1 MLNHVQFTIELIKK
15 YFVFYH
21 QALHSFTMW
30 QLKEIAAIGTSHPN
44 LAADRSEQLGL
55 LNQRTKAMANA
66 IQQRSEKLRQFQQW
80 MQSFQRLYTSTSRR
94 LQEVFISLQKAANYR
109 DPMWLLQAVQL
120 CDVRH
125 SFSFFFHSPSDFG
138 LSSLPKCRCLY
149 FGVYKCLF
157 CLFVCCY
164 VTYTG
169 ERR

>member
-1 MLNHVQFTIELIKK
+1 
-15 YFVFYH
+15 
-21 QALHSFTMW
+21 MW
-30 QLKEIAAIGTSHPN
+30 QLKEIAAIGTSQPN

-66 IQQRSEKLRQFQQW
+66 IQQRSEKLRQIQQW
-80 MQSFQRLYTSTSRR
+80 MQSFQRLYASTSRR

-120 CDVRH
+120 CDVRPPQT
-125 SFSFFFHSPSDFG
+125 FFAYFL
-138 LSSLPKCRCLY
+138 LSQSVVVSILVFTSVFFVC
-149 FGVYKCLF
+149 F
-157 CLFVCCY
+157 FVCCC